1 MGCEAKVTRDE
12 TPAAFYQK
20 KNCLKEQSE
29 GWMMRTVRSRKAIA
43 RLTADRAVRRK
54 TALTSV
60 GESERD
66 TAIKSLMEFVSEEG
80 V

>member
-1 MGCEAKVTRDE
+1 
-12 TPAAFYQK
+12 
-20 KNCLKEQSE
+20 
-29 GWMMRTVRSRKAIA
+29 MRTVRSRKAIA